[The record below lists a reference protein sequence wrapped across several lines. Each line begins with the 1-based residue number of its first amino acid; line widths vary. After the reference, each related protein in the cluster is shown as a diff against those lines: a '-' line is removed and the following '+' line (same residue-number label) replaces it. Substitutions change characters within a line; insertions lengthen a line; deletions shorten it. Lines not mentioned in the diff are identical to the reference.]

1 MSEQARIAKR
11 LKMRRKPSLLVLL
24 LIKDQ
29 PRLGRQLVMT
39 SIQRVYLRPHPTLS
53 LFQQQRFLTSTAFV
67 TAPSTQPHSCTCAKA
82 HAEKGSPSC

>member
-53 LFQQQRFLTSTAFV
+53 LFQQQLSLTRAAFV
-67 TAPSTQPHSCTCAKA
+67 TAPLTQLHSCTCAKEHTA
-82 HAEKGSPSC
+82 KGSPYC